1 MIIYVKHIMSR
12 LLRKKIPVVPKGSM
26 DLSVVPPERR
36 VDVRNKRCG
45 YEGGRKPER
54 NN

>member
-1 MIIYVKHIMSR
+1 MSR

-45 YEGGRKPER
+45 YEDGRKAER